1 MDTAVSWHVEHTH
14 FERLLAYLEGQLGV
28 LRDGDL
34 PNYDLMCDVTTYFSQ
49 FGNRYHHAREGVAF
63 GYIAQ
68 SNPAMSSTISRLV
81 QEHADI
87 AAKGEEL
94 DALLAR
100 PVKGNAIA
108 RASIEDV
115 LAAFL
120 TAYRNHI
127 AAEEQDILPY
137 AAESLS
143 AMEWGLVARALPP
156 GPDFFRKYDASRHN
170 SPTFGSEAEAR
181 YRAVCEMIR
190 TGRSARPRAH
200 RVRRAEG
207 HQENRAGDSEKVA
220 GFLAVPR
227 AQILPRGVANARRLL
242 VKQTIGLLA
251 LVLAYLQY
259 YYFDVQLQILSLP
272 SVFPGPLQ

>member
-1 MDTAVSWHVEHTH
+1 MDTAVSWHVEHTQ
-14 FERLLAYLEGQLGV
+14 FERLLAFLEGQLRV

-63 GYIAQ
+63 GYIVQ
-68 SNPAMSSTISRLV
+68 SNPAMAGTISRLV

-87 AAKGEEL
+87 AANGEEL

-100 PVKGNAIA
+100 AAKGDAIA
-108 RASIEDV
+108 RASVKDA

-127 AAEEQDILPY
+127 TAEEQDILSY
-137 AAESLS
+137 AVENLS
-143 AMEWGLVARALPP
+143 AMEWESVAHAVPP
-156 GPDFFRKYDASRHN
+156 GPNPFEKYDASRH
-170 SPTFGSEAEAR
+170 SRTFGSEAEPR
-181 YRAVCEMIR
+181 YRALCEMIR
-190 TGRSARPRAH
+190 TSRSTRPRAH
-200 RVRRAEG
+200 PVRRAEG
-207 HQENRAGDSEKVA
+207 HQENRAGDREKVT
-220 GFLAVPR
+220 GFLAVPGP
-227 AQILPRGVANARRLL
+227 QILAPDVANARRLL

-259 YYFDVQLQILSLP
+259 YYFDIQLQILSLP
-272 SVFPGPLQ
+272 SNFAGLLQ